1 MKRAFPL
8 FAAALAALLLTG
20 KASATGEI
28 NVLTDLLSPFPPG
41 CIALSLPEG
50 PASADNLLW
59 DEIVPA
65 PGIGSSSLDA
75 DVRVQIWR
83 VGCADEGFSVV
94 MVRLDK
100 VFGERPVLIPQVFV
114 EAGEV
119 DLPFHE
125 AQLITTPAVGNIGAS
140 GNVLVEDGQTFM
152 LAADPISIDG
162 ITEFFFEDYNDLFT
176 LELFWGGYSP
186 GVAPNGELFP
196 IAAYE
201 PAFDPPQFE
210 TPLLHGRMTGAY
222 IFDDKPS
229 AGLFL
234 NVGENI
240 TGQDDNFI
248 FAAFFS
254 YLNGEPF
261 WTVGSPGPLDPG
273 IGTVTFPM
281 QTYTGGDLF
290 TNPPSYRQ
298 EDLTEIPVGTLTIEV
313 IDCNTLQLDYDFRPI
328 GAGIG
333 SLPARRLIRIAGYDC
348 NPWR

>member
-1 MKRAFPL
+1 MRTLAL
-8 FAAALAALLLTG
+8 FFALLVAG

-41 CIALSLPEG
+41 CVALSLPTQ
-50 PASADNLLW
+50 PASPDNALW
-59 DEIVPA
+59 DEVVPA
-65 PGIGSSSLDA
+65 PGIGSPSLDA
-75 DVRVQIWR
+75 DVRVTIWR

-94 MVRLDK
+94 MVRLQK
-100 VFGERPVLIPQVFV
+100 VGGARPVLVPQVFV
-114 EAGEV
+114 EAGQVEV
-119 DLPFHE
+119 PFHE
-125 AQLITTPAVGNIGAS
+125 AQLITQPAVGNIGAS
-140 GNVLVEDGQTFM
+140 GNVITEAGRTFM
-152 LAADPISIDG
+152 LAADPLAIDDL
-162 ITEFFFEDYNDLFT
+162 TEFSPADYNALFT
-176 LELFWGGYSP
+176 LELFWGGFAP
-186 GVAPNGELFP
+186 GVAPEGELFP

-201 PAFDPPQFE
+201 PALDPPQFDP
-210 TPLLHGRMTGAY
+210 PLLHGRMTGAY

-261 WTVGSPGPLDPG
+261 WAVGSPGPQDPG
-273 IGTVTFPM
+273 IGTVSFPM

-290 TNPPSYRQ
+290 TNPPSYVQ
-298 EDLTEIPVGTLTIEV
+298 EDLTEVPVGTLTIEV
-313 IDCNTLQLDYDFRPI
+313 IDCNTLQLNYDFRPI
-328 GAGIG
+328 GAGVG